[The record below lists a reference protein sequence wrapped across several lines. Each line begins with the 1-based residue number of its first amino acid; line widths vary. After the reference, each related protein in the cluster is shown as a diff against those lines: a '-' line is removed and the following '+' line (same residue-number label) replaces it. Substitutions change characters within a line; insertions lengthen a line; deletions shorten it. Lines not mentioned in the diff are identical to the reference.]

1 MSKSRHPHNDSFKEA
16 SESNAS
22 KESKDSSEVAMD
34 AGRRGFLQAGI
45 SASIAGPLLT
55 PAVHAS
61 TTSGVQ
67 TGQNVQRY
75 ATLGRTGLK
84 VSDVSFGSSRL
95 RRGEEHLV
103 AHALDKG
110 VNYFD
115 AAEMYTGG
123 DSETVLGN
131 ALKGKRDQVVITS
144 KIISRP
150 TTSAATMMKALDE
163 SLVRLQTDYIDI
175 YMNHAVNDVDVM
187 KNPEWHAFTE
197 AAKKAG
203 KIRFTG
209 MSGHAGYLIECVDYA
224 LDEDM
229 VDVLLLAYNFGQ
241 DESFYDTI
249 TRRFDRIATQ
259 PDLPRVL
266 ERAKHQGVGVTVM
279 KTLMGARLNDMRPYE
294 TGGATFAQ
302 AAFRWVLSNPNVDAL
317 VISMTDIDLIDEYLG
332 ASGSQQL
339 AAGDLELLHRYAR
352 TSGLT
357 YCRNACSDCD
367 GSCPYAVP
375 IADVMRTRMYATDY
389 NDVQFARDEYAL
401 LDVNA
406 SACLSCSAK
415 PCQNACTHGIDI
427 AGLCAPTHRMLA

>member
-1 MSKSRHPHNDSFKEA
+1 MSKFKQPNE
-16 SESNAS
+16 ESSANH
-22 KESKDSSEVAMD
+22 ETD
-34 AGRRGFLQAGI
+34 ATRRGFLQAGV
-45 SASIAGPLLT
+45 SASIAGPLL
-55 PAVHAS
+55 ASGAHAES
-61 TTSGVQ
+61 APPVR
-67 TGQNVQRY
+67 TGQNIQRY
-75 ATLGRTGLK
+75 STLGRTGLK
-84 VSDVSFGSSRL
+84 VSDISFGSSRL
-95 RRGEEHLV
+95 RLGEEHLV
-103 AHALDKG
+103 AHALDRG

-150 TTSAATMMKALDE
+150 TTTAATMMKALDE
-163 SLVRLQTDYIDI
+163 SLKRLQTDYIDI
-175 YMNHAVNDVDVM
+175 YMNHAVNDVDIM
-187 KNPEWHAFTE
+187 KNPEWHEFT
-197 AAKKAG
+197 AAARKAG

-229 VDVLLLAYNFGQ
+229 VDVVLLAYNFGQ

-266 ERAKHQGVGVTVM
+266 ERANKQGVGVTVM
-279 KTLMGARLNDMRPYE
+279 KTLMGARLNDMRPFE

-317 VISMTDIDLIDEYLG
+317 VISMTDVDLIDEYLG
-332 ASGSQQL
+332 ASGSQEL
-339 AAGDLELLHRYAR
+339 AAGDLDLLHRYAQ

-357 YCRNACSDCD
+357 YCRNACNDCD
-367 GSCPYAVP
+367 GSCPYQVP

-389 NDVQFARDEYAL
+389 NDVQFAKDEYAL

-415 PCQNACTHGIDI
+415 PCQNACSHGLDI
-427 AGLCAPTHRMLA
+427 AQLCAPTHRMLA